1 MIGPF
6 DHDAHRRAQLD
17 RVLSAAR
24 RGSQVMGILNVTP
37 DSFSDGGRYAG
48 PGAALGQARAMVE
61 AGAAIID
68 VGGESTRPGFVP
80 VSAEEE
86 LARVEPVL
94 RALGPAFPVP
104 ISIDTTK
111 PGVARRA
118 VELGAVMVNDIW
130 GFQGDPG
137 MAAAVAETGAAAV
150 LMHNRK
156 EHDGAIDIV
165 DDMRRFFDH
174 SLALAER
181 AGVPRRLLLL
191 DPGIGFGKTP
201 PQQLAALA
209 GVGRLSHYGLPIL
222 VGVSRKSFLGR
233 LTGAGP
239 EGRLIETIAA
249 NLAAARRGARV
260 FRVHDVAE
268 HVAALKVFDAIGD
281 AADE

>member
-1 MIGPF
+1 MSGPF
-6 DHDAHRRAQLD
+6 DQDTPRRAQLD
-17 RVLSAAR
+17 RVLAAAR
-24 RGSQVMGILNVTP
+24 HGSQVMGILNVTP

-48 PGAALGQARAMVE
+48 PGAALDQARAMVA

-80 VSAEEE
+80 VSADEE

-94 RALGPAFPVP
+94 RALAHAVTVP

-137 MAAAVAETGAAAV
+137 MAVAVAETGTAAV

-156 EHDGAIDIV
+156 EHDGTIDIV
-165 DDMRRFFDH
+165 DDMRRFFDR

-209 GVGRLSHYGLPIL
+209 GIGRLGDYGLPIL

-268 HVAALKVFDAIGD
+268 HVAALTVFDAIGD
-281 AADE
+281 AAHG